1 MAAKLTPDRA
11 SHSQPC
17 RMMRLARMCA
27 LLLLM
32 CMLLASQTTIPAKA
46 GACDNQTVSTS
57 DRHQQLST
65 AVLINEIDTTPYGE
79 RHAGSVCWSLDLI
92 KAAGQP
98 DKVVVH
104 ADIDIPDLAMKMA
117 MDFSQ
122 NTDRSAAASHFVTMT
137 FEQPPDVAGGEVENV
152 PGMMLKLSER
162 SKGIP
167 FAALATKTAK
177 GSFLVGLSN
186 REDDRRRNLQLLK
199 ERSWFDIP
207 LFYASKGR
215 GILAVEKGYRGEQVF
230 REAMAH
236 WERAP

>member
-1 MAAKLTPDRA
+1 MAPKLPPERA

-17 RMMRLARMCA
+17 RLIRLVRICVLPLFMSTVPA
-27 LLLLM
+27 L
-32 CMLLASQTTIPAKA
+32 QTTPAEA
-46 GACDNQTVSTS
+46 GACDNQTVATS

-65 AVLINEIDTTPYGE
+65 AVLINEVRNNPYGE

-98 DKVVVH
+98 DKIVVH
-104 ADIDIPDLAMKMA
+104 ADIDIPDLAMKVA

-137 FEQPPDVAGGEVENV
+137 FEQPADVAGGEVASV

-162 SKGIP
+162 SKGTP

-186 REDDRRRNLQLLK
+186 REEDRRRNLQLLK

-207 LFYASKGR
+207 MVYASQHR

-230 REAMAH
+230 REAMAR

>member
-1 MAAKLTPDRA
+1 MAAKSTPYRA
-11 SHSQPC
+11 LHSQPC
-17 RMMRLARMCA
+17 RMKRLSRMCVQ
-27 LLLLM
+27 LLLM
-32 CMLLASQTTIPAKA
+32 SMLLTLHTTISARA

-57 DRHQQLST
+57 DRQQQLST
-65 AVLINEIDTTPYGE
+65 AVLINEIDTAPNGE

-104 ADIDIPDLAMKMA
+104 ADIDIPDMAMKVA

-122 NTDRSAAASHFVTMT
+122 NADRSAAASHFVTMT
-137 FEQPPDVAGGEVENV
+137 FEQPPDVAGGEVANV

-177 GSFLVGLSN
+177 GSFLVGLPN
-186 REDDRRRNLQLLK
+186 REDDRRRNMQLLK

-207 LFYASKGR
+207 IFYAGRGR
-215 GILAVEKGYRGEQVF
+215 GILAVEKGHRGEQVF

>member
-1 MAAKLTPDRA
+1 MAAKSTPYRA
-11 SHSQPC
+11 WHSHPC
-17 RMMRLARMCA
+17 RIGLCA

-32 CMLLASQTTIPAKA
+32 GTLLSLHTTIPARA

-57 DRHQQLST
+57 DRQQQLSS
-65 AVLINEIDTTPYGE
+65 AVLINEIHATPHGE

-92 KAAGQP
+92 KTAGQP

-104 ADIDIPDLAMKMA
+104 ADIDIPDKAMKVA
-117 MDFSQ
+117 MEFSH
-122 NTDRSAAASHFVTMT
+122 NADRSAAASHFVTMT
-137 FEQPPDVAGGEVENV
+137 FEQPPDVAGGEVANV
-152 PGMMLKLSER
+152 PGMMLKLSEQ

-186 REDDRRRNLQLLK
+186 REDERRRNMQLLK

-207 LFYASKGR
+207 IYYASQSR
-215 GILAVEKGYRGEQVF
+215 GILAVEKGHRGEQVF

>member
-1 MAAKLTPDRA
+1 MAAKLTPDHA

-17 RMMRLARMCA
+17 HMMRLARRCA
-27 LLLLM
+27 PLLLM
-32 CMLLASQTTIPAKA
+32 GTLLTLPTTIPARA

-57 DRHQQLST
+57 DRQQQLST

-79 RHAGSVCWSLDLI
+79 RHAGSVCWSLI

-104 ADIDIPDLAMKMA
+104 ADIDIPDMAMKVA

-122 NTDRSAAASHFVTMT
+122 NADRSAAASHFVTMT
-137 FEQPPDVAGGEVENV
+137 FEQPPDVAGSEVANV

-186 REDDRRRNLQLLK
+186 REDDRRRNLQLLN

-207 LFYASKGR
+207 IFYASKGR